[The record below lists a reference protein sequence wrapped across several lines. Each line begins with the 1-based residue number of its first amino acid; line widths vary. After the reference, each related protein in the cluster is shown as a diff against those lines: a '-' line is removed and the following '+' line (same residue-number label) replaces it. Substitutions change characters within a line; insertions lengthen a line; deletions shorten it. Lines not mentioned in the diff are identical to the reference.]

1 VRERAGRLEQ
11 LEEMIEW
18 ALKVGLALSTI
29 LLVAGLVGG
38 SVAPLRWGVLLLMLT
53 PVARVLVV
61 TVALAVERDW
71 TFTVVSLFVLGV
83 LASGVALALLR

>member
-1 VRERAGRLEQ
+1 VSPASTRLEQ
-11 LEEMIEW
+11 LEDTIEW
-18 ALKVGLALSTI
+18 ALKGGLAVSTT
-29 LLVAGLVGG
+29 LLVAGLLSGLDG
-38 SVAPLRWGVLLLMLT
+38 PLRWGVLLLMLT

-83 LASGVALALLR
+83 LASGVVVAFTR